1 MGARMSHVAMSFVAM
16 SHVAT
21 TDPGKG
27 TPSMN
32 SRMYAIQADDMA
44 GNARV
49 RAFQPCPVSV
59 VFAPWS
65 PISLGTTATAAKHG
79 RPRRL
84 EVSHP

>member
-1 MGARMSHVAMSFVAM
+1 M
-16 SHVAT
+16 T
-21 TDPGKG
+21 T
-27 TPSMN
+27 
-32 SRMYAIQADDMA
+32 RMYATQANDMA

-65 PISLGTTATAAKHG
+65 PISLGTTAAKHG
-79 RPRRL
+79 RSRRL

>member
-1 MGARMSHVAMSFVAM
+1 MS
-16 SHVAT
+16 T
-21 TDPGKG
+21 G
-27 TPSMN
+27 
-32 SRMYAIQADDMA
+32 MYATQANDMA

-49 RAFQPCPVSV
+49 RAFQPCPVP

-65 PISLGTTATAAKHG
+65 PISLGTTTARKHG